1 MPETKPKRGRGRP
14 PKEIPKLGASP
25 EKIAKAVFSAVKKP
39 DPSRRI
45 GKAMQA
51 IKSNGDFDRSA

>member
-39 DPSRRI
+39 DPKFRI
-45 GKAMQA
+45 ARKRMAA
-51 IKSNGDFDRSA
+51 AS